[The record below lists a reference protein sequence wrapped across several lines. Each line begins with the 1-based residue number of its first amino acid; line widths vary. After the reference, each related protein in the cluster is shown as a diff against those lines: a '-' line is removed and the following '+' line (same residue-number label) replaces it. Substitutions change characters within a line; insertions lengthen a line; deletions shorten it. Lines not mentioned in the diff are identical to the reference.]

1 MKKVILLISTVCSLF
16 SCMNNSQKGNEQA
29 SILQRIVVDSTNR
42 QDTVFFNYILG
53 ESTNPITKK
62 LIADG
67 TLKSPYP
74 VIRTYTMSLGGF
86 SQQVAAEGYPFDL
99 YIGEKKYDALL
110 SLYSVDGNV
119 IDDDGKLMSLRIY
132 IASTDSY
139 PIIDALRDSY
149 GQTNDPPADGY
160 KVEVPQELDVF
171 WNISNKAIYL
181 ESFSDFMVLIYEDI
195 IAIRDKNNAEEAIKE
210 AIKQHN
216 LEESQKTKL

>member
-132 IASTDSY
+132 ID
-139 PIIDALRDSY
+139 DAYLFSVPFMNNWSIE
-149 GQTNDPPADGY
+149 QT
-160 KVEVPQELDVF
+160 
-171 WNISNKAIYL
+171 
-181 ESFSDFMVLIYEDI
+181 EDI
-195 IAIRDKNNAEEAIKE
+195 NIE
-210 AIKQHN
+210 
-216 LEESQKTKL
+216 